1 MRRAVT
7 KRGGTDY
14 SSRKFCK
21 ACVRPIDVCGRLS
34 RRGMCE
40 ACGVAHMVAQ
50 RLGMSSVYYEIASI
64 NDGLRFRYAGK
75 VNKVA

>member
-1 MRRAVT
+1 
-7 KRGGTDY
+7 
-14 SSRKFCK
+14 
-21 ACVRPIDVCGRLS
+21 
-34 RRGMCE
+34 MCE